1 MERMAIEAVFVRS
14 TNVVT
19 RKIDGETLIVP
30 VRSDVGDLGSIF
42 SLNEVG
48 TFIWEALA
56 QPATVENVVRGIV
69 ENYETTP
76 AKAEQDVDCFLTE
89 MQTADL
95 VEIVPGMSVLSL
107 QAPVSLEAR
116 T

>member
-1 MERMAIEAVFVRS
+1 MAISAVFVRS
-14 TNVVT
+14 ADVVT

-30 VRSDVGDLGSIF
+30 VRSGVGDLGSIF
-42 SLNEVG
+42 SLNGVG

-56 QPATVENVVRGIV
+56 QPATVENLVHGIV
-69 ENYETTP
+69 ENYETTA

-89 MQTADL
+89 MQAANL
-95 VEIVPGMSVLSL
+95 VEIMPVMNVSSVQTPAS
-107 QAPVSLEAR
+107 VEAR